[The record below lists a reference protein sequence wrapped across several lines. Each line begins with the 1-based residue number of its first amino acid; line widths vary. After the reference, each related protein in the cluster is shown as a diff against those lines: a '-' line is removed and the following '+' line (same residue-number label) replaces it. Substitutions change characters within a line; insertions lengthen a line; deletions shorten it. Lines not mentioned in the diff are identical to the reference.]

1 MFYVVHWAFRR
12 RNHRVP
18 ISEGESQKSCKSL
31 PNFVVH
37 IRLSDNMAL
46 IRLFKVP
53 KHRKYEYKPRY
64 WDQQKED
71 LKERLRR
78 IEEAKQ
84 GNTEG
89 MRDRIRAGLR
99 QSRARDYQ
107 SMRTATIQTN
117 VRLLVIIGI
126 LIAATYYIL
135 NYYLPRLVN
144 MVESGSG
151 M

>member
-1 MFYVVHWAFRR
+1 
-12 RNHRVP
+12 
-18 ISEGESQKSCKSL
+18 
-31 PNFVVH
+31 
-37 IRLSDNMAL
+37 MAL

-64 WDQQKED
+64 WNQQKEE
-71 LKERLRR
+71 LNERLRR
-78 IEEAKQ
+78 IEDARQ
-84 GNTEG
+84 GDVEG

-117 VRLLVIIGI
+117 IRLLVIIGI

-144 MVESGSG
+144 LVESGSG